1 MRNSRKLFALLL
13 SLSMLL
19 SLFSVGAFA
28 EEPVLIS
35 APNMPAADTAVQ
47 DPPEAAASGAVTIL
61 YTNDVHTYI
70 NKGLSYA
77 SVAAMKKELTEAGQ
91 SVLLVDAGDHIQGTA
106 FGSMDKGKTI
116 ISLMN
121 AAGYDL
127 ATLGNHEFDY
137 GMDGCMNAIQWA
149 EFPYVSC
156 NFYHEKAGVAGDP
169 VLNAYQVFELG
180 GVKVAFVGITTP
192 ESFTKSTP
200 AYFQNEAGEYIYG
213 IAGGTDGAALYAAV
227 QAAIDKAAAEAD
239 YVIALG
245 HLGDD
250 PASDPWNSEDVIA
263 NTTGLDAFIDGHS
276 HSTVEHKEVLD
287 KVGKTVVLTQ
297 TGEYYGAIGQMTIT
311 AEGIQTRLVT
321 EYEGSD
327 ETVKALQ
334 DAWIAKLDAELG
346 QVIGKLEAPLDN
358 YDAEGNRLVRKQET
372 NTGDFAADA
381 LYYLFDSMGLDVDF
395 AIMNGG
401 GVRNKAIP
409 AGDITYKTCKDI
421 HTFGNVACL
430 QTITGQQLLDALEWG
445 AKDANAAGTKEC
457 GGFLQVSGLKYTID
471 TSIPSTVQ
479 KDDKGV
485 WTGGPTGEY
494 RVKDVQVLSRE
505 TGAYEP
511 LDLTA
516 KYNLAGYNYTLRDLG
531 DGFNMFDG
539 AVNVLDYVME
549 DYMVLANYVQSFEN
563 GVVTGYAQ
571 PAGRITLLADVLS
584 DYPDV
589 DRNVWYS
596 EAVRYAVTNNIM
608 NGTGKGFEPD
618 ATVTR
623 ATVFHTLWN
632 LEGKPTPEAAA
643 VLTEGET
650 WAVDA
655 ASSAFADVV
664 GTWYDLSAN
673 WAAEVGLTTGDD
685 TGAYA
690 GDRTITRAEIVTI
703 LYRYAQYKS
712 MDVSVGE
719 DTNILSYED
728 ALEVAEYAISAF
740 QWACGE
746 GIVTGIGN
754 GLAPQGSA
762 TRSQLAVM
770 LFRFCQE

>member
-47 DPPEAAASGAVTIL
+47 DPPEALASGAVTIL

-137 GMDGCMNAIQWA
+137 GMEGCMNAIQWA

-287 KVGKTVVLTQ
+287 KAGETVVLTQ

-571 PAGRITLLADVLS
+571 PAGRITILADVLS

-596 EAVRYAVTNNIM
+596 DAVRYTVTNNIM

-673 WAAEVGLTTGDD
+673 WAAEVGLTTGDG

-728 ALEVAEYAISAF
+728 ALEVAEYAIPAF

-746 GIVTGIGN
+746 GIVTGISN